1 MTDPTIAK
9 TIIEQMGGAG
19 KIRAMVGVKTFVV
32 SEDGVSIEF
41 NGSRKMNCV
50 KITLDPSDTYTMT
63 LYKLMPKKMELKKIS
78 EIDGLFWDQLK
89 PVFENETGLYLSF

>member
-32 SEDGVSIEF
+32 IEDGVSF
-41 NGSRKMNCV
+41 QFKGSRKMNYV
-50 KITLDPSDTYTMT
+50 EIILDPSDTYTMT

-78 EIDGLFWDQLK
+78 EFDGLFWDQLK
-89 PVFENETGLYLSF
+89 PVFESETGLYLSF

>member
-32 SEDGVSIEF
+32 SEDGVSF
-41 NGSRKMNCV
+41 QFKGSRKMNCV

-63 LYKLMPKKMELKKIS
+63 LYVAIPSGRGIRS
-78 EIDGLFWDQLK
+78 GINPYCAGR
-89 PVFENETGLYLSF
+89 